1 MKLAGKVVVITGGAS
16 GIGEALA
23 KRFHQEGAKGIVVAD
38 VQEELLNIVANEIN
52 GLPVLCDVTK
62 ESDIHNLVQQA
73 EARFGPID
81 VFCSNA
87 GLLRPGGE
95 EAPDSDWQ
103 LNWEV
108 HLMAHVYAAR
118 AVAPKMAARGSGYL
132 VNTASAAG
140 LLTHVNHAT
149 YAVTKHAAIGFA
161 EYLSIA
167 YGDQGVKVSVLCP
180 QAIRTPLIAGGE
192 QGVSSVDGM
201 LEPEVLA
208 QCVVEAMDREEFL
221 ILPHPQV
228 LNYMQRKTADYDRWL
243 GGMRR
248 LKARHKVEG

>member
-1 MKLAGKVVVITGGAS
+1 MKIANKVVVITGGAS
-16 GIGEALA
+16 GIGEAMA

-62 ESDIHNLVQQA
+62 ESDIQNLVQQA

-103 LNWEV
+103 LNWQV

-132 VNTASAAG
+132 VNTVSAAG

-208 QCVVEAMDREEFL
+208 QCVVETMDREEFL

-228 LNYMQRKTADYDRWL
+228 LSYMQRKTADYDRWL